1 MTRKNPS
8 LEELSAKIKK
18 SESDA
23 KKFKEMY
30 RAQKEK
36 QLSAKTKTLLML
48 IKGVFESCVGRKPKD
63 TEEAI
68 DWAMEELKKIKIE
81 MENQVP
87 KQQYIP
93 SPAPQPQQ
101 PQQQTQ
107 AQSMQDILFAT
118 TPVPPNC
125 NDGDL
130 PFC

>member
-1 MTRKNPS
+1 
-8 LEELSAKIKK
+8 
-18 SESDA
+18 
-23 KKFKEMY
+23 
-30 RAQKEK
+30 
-36 QLSAKTKTLLML
+36 
-48 IKGVFESCVGRKPKD
+48 
-63 TEEAI
+63 
-68 DWAMEELKKIKIE
+68 MEELKKIKIE